1 MKTTLGAALL
11 SLLLCAPA
19 GAQGN
24 TAIDG
29 GDVEVGNV
37 LVCDTQEQVEHYIM
51 AYNGDQ
57 DAAIRAV
64 NRDESRQ
71 HVCGVVSAAF
81 VRGPQIAGISHG
93 YMAFKVTR
101 ILVLGVEGENGLRA
115 VDPALYFS
123 AFGVAE
129 YPV

>member
-11 SLLLCAPA
+11 SMLLCAPA
-19 GAQGN
+19 GAQDA
-24 TAIDG
+24 AIDE

-37 LVCDTQEQVEHYIM
+37 LVCDTQEQVERYIM
-51 AYNGDQ
+51 IYDGDQ

-64 NRDESRQ
+64 NRDASGQ
-71 HVCGVVSAAF
+71 HGCGVVSAAF
-81 VRGPQIAGISHG
+81 VRGPQIAGVSHG
-93 YMAFKVTR
+93 YMAFKVAR
-101 ILVLGVEGENGLRA
+101 ILVLGIESQNGFRT

-129 YPV
+129 YPA